1 MAVEK
6 DLFGFDELIKSLKRI
21 EKRIPDKSDAIL
33 TAYAQATS
41 KATKQKTPV
50 HKGNYT
56 GRKKY
61 QKNGDLRKSWRA
73 QPIREYQ
80 GGKYHVARIKSTD
93 NKAHLIE
100 DGHEIF
106 TTRGKLKKKVAKY
119 TNWERM
125 THGIKTH
132 GRTEGVKM
140 LDKSIKEAERGYFSD
155 IEKMLEQAIAE
166 EDLGE

>member
-6 DLFGFDELIKSLKRI
+6 DLFGFDELAKSLKRI
-21 EKRIPDKSDAIL
+21 TKRIPEKSEAIL
-33 TAYAQATS
+33 TAYAQATA

-61 QKNGDLRKSWRA
+61 QKNGDLKKSWRT
-73 QPIREYQ
+73 QKVK
-80 GGKYHVARIKSTD
+80 KYLGEKYLVARVRSTD
-93 NKAHLIE
+93 SKAHLIE
-100 DGHEIF
+100 DGHKIF
-106 TTRGKLKKKVAKY
+106 TTRGKLKKKIAQHS
-119 TNWERM
+119 NWEKM

-140 LDKSIKEAERGYFSD
+140 LDKSIKEAERAYFSG
-155 IEKMLEQAIAE
+155 IEKMLEQAIAQ